1 LNQRIRRLL
10 QAWIVGCA
18 ILVVAATYYQAI
30 KADELSASQENPRM
44 ANLERDVVRGSIL
57 DRNGNVICDSVGP
70 GLSTRVYRGPDSLAP
85 LVGYASPILGKS
97 GLEAA
102 YDVWLSGRR
111 GPYDM
116 TGLLSTLT
124 DQPDHGCTVRL
135 TIDVGIQKIC
145 ESALSGRRG
154 AAVVVDATTG
164 ELLAVASSPWY
175 SMKGL
180 ELAWDSIVSRDD
192 SPLVC
197 RATCGMYPPGS
208 TIKIA
213 VAAIALDCGV
223 TSPDEV
229 FECGGSVRA
238 GGTVIHDPAG
248 TPHGRID
255 LCDALS
261 VSCNTAFVDLGL
273 RLGPK
278 LHDQLRRFFFDRS
291 IPLDV
296 PTPPGNLKVRDTDV
310 SGDAIGQLAIGQG
323 DLLVTPMHVAMMAAA
338 VANRGVMMR
347 PYLVASVHAAD
358 GTPVMTTRAKALTA
372 AITPSST
379 DIVADG
385 MMQAVKHGTARS
397 AARWGYD
404 IGGKTGTAQNPHGSP
419 HAWFAGFG
427 MNGSHRVAVAVVL
440 ENAGAGGAAAAPLGG
455 DILRA
460 ALESKAGTGR

>member
-1 LNQRIRRLL
+1 MNQRIRRLL
-10 QAWIVGCA
+10 QAWIAGCA
-18 ILVVAATYYQAI
+18 ILVIAATYYQVI
-30 KADELSASQENPRM
+30 QADELSATPENPRV

-70 GLSTRVYRGPDSLAP
+70 GLSMRVYRGPDSLAP

-111 GPYDM
+111 GSYDM
-116 TGLLSTLT
+116 TGLLSTLV
-124 DQPDHGCTVRL
+124 DRPDHGCTVRL
-135 TIDVGIQKIC
+135 TIDVAIQKAC
-145 ESALSGRRG
+145 ESALRGRRG
-154 AAVVVDATTG
+154 AAIVVDATTG

-180 ELAWDSIVSRDD
+180 ELAWDNIVSRDD

-208 TIKIA
+208 TIKMA

-223 TSPDEV
+223 TSPDEAY
-229 FECGGSVRA
+229 ECEGSIRA

-248 TPHGRID
+248 AHGTID
-255 LCDALS
+255 ICDALS
-261 VSCNTAFVDLGL
+261 VSCNTAFVDLGI

-323 DLLVTPMHVAMMAAA
+323 DLLVTPMHVAMMAAT

-358 GTPVMTTRAKALTA
+358 GPPVMTTRAKALA
-372 AITPSST
+372 AVMTPSSA
-379 DIVADG
+379 DVVAEG
-385 MMQAVKHGTARS
+385 MVQAVKRGTARS
-397 AARWGYD
+397 AARWGYN

-427 MNGSHRVAVAVVL
+427 SSGGQRIAVAIVL

-455 DILRA
+455 DILKA
-460 ALESKAGTGR
+460 ALDSKTGTGR